1 MVLPDLKKFHFGNY
15 NCRQT
20 GIIIVAHHDLIE
32 MQRLSWRYLNLLQE
46 RDLMLAHTS
55 IVIRNNL
62 LALAKKEEETRMA
75 ITQMAERIIQRFE
88 SLEKR
93 VDQLEV
99 TSQIHSWLLTID
111 QRDYDEQLLPH
122 MRLLRVVR
130 DFYNIKNSGWTWQ
143 ELKYLQKAI
152 SEVGL
157 KGKQKISIEDFICQL
172 TDEIAQSSFNI
183 YQELIQIS
191 AGEQD
196 KFIPE
201 QFMLENIS
209 VPLFTAL
216 HRIHKDYADNVVRH
230 RAKIT

>member
-1 MVLPDLKKFHFGNY
+1 MFDYSPNELTVIDQQLDPLLQWAGD
-15 NCRQT
+15 RIVQT
-20 GIIIVAHHDLIE
+20 QQLSMDASRLLSCTSNRLNDYQNKGFFIRCWYTLSGKTGAVERANQNDLIE

-111 QRDYDEQLLPH
+111 QRDYDEQLSAIPGQAH
-122 MRLLRVVR
+122 
-130 DFYNIKNSGWTWQ
+130 
-143 ELKYLQKAI
+143 YL
-152 SEVGL
+152 E
-157 KGKQKISIEDFICQL
+157 
-172 TDEIAQSSFNI
+172 
-183 YQELIQIS
+183 
-191 AGEQD
+191 
-196 KFIPE
+196 
-201 QFMLENIS
+201 
-209 VPLFTAL
+209 
-216 HRIHKDYADNVVRH
+216 
-230 RAKIT
+230 